1 MIILWIYLA
10 GLFLALVWAGKET
23 YEDYINCG
31 WGGYTLESLKIY
43 TLAAIIWPLSLIAWF
58 VFSLR

>member
-1 MIILWIYLA
+1 MIILWIYLV

-23 YEDYINCG
+23 YEDYVICG

-43 TLAAIIWPLSLIAWF
+43 TLTDIIWK
-58 VFSLR
+58 